1 MYTDKVGGYD
11 DTISVYDH
19 RLETAW
25 EEYIDALEDHTV
37 PYSRVLELR
46 SVYECILNEKHD
58 VTPCQ

>member
-1 MYTDKVGGYD
+1 MYSDAYYD
-11 DTISVYDH
+11 
-19 RLETAW
+19 RLDAAW
-25 EEYIDALEDHTV
+25 SNYINALENHEV

>member
-1 MYTDKVGGYD
+1 MYTDAYYD
-11 DTISVYDH
+11 
-19 RLETAW
+19 RLDAAW
-25 EEYIDALEDHTV
+25 SNYINALEDHTV